1 MSFGIGGGVA
11 EVQIQ
16 IQSENS
22 PISWTEWNILINFCV
37 NIDINKVKLDLI
49 V

>member
-22 PISWTEWNILINFCV
+22 PISLTIWDILIKFCIR
-37 NIDINKVKLDLI
+37 IDINRM
-49 V
+49 